1 MAYPYMYI
9 IFVCMSMFSR
19 SFFYETQAARDMSF
33 IKAINA
39 KTNGS
44 FADENVESWWWVPSN
59 VFLLNIKV

>member
-1 MAYPYMYI
+1 MAFPYMYI

-19 SFFYETQAARDMSF
+19 SFFYETQAARNTSF

-44 FADENVESWWWVPSN
+44 FADENVES
-59 VFLLNIKV
+59 